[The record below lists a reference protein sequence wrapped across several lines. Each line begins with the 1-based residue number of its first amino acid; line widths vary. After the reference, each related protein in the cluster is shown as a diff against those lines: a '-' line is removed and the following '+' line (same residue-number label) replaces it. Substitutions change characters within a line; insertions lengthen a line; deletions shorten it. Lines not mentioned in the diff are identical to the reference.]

1 MAHDD
6 FFAGEVKRVTQR
18 KKGYLLIALAAA
30 LYSTTEV
37 ALKGLSGY
45 FAPLQLT
52 SERVL
57 IGSMVL
63 LPFALREIKRR
74 SLRLTASDWRY
85 FTVLGFL
92 TVTLHMS
99 LLQMAVMHM
108 DASAAA
114 AIYSGNPVFTV
125 FAAHLLLREPLKKNH
140 LLALGLEVTGILFI
154 LNPGHLE
161 ISLRGFVE
169 IISATMIFALYGTI
183 CKLRVEQ
190 LSSVVIT
197 CFALMIGSLCLLAV
211 LLLGQLAPVAAL
223 YRSMGLEL
231 CAEVP
236 LLSGFTLRSTLL
248 MLYAGIFCAGIG
260 MLLMAKIVECT
271 SATEGSFV
279 YLIKPILATLVAM
292 AVFHEYISTNRA
304 IGIGFFVL
312 ASMCVLL
319 PALRE
324 MKTEQK
330 KASA

>member
-1 MAHDD
+1 M
-6 FFAGEVKRVTQR
+6 TQR
-18 KKGYLLIALAAA
+18 KKGYLLIGLAAA

-37 ALKGLSGY
+37 ALKGLGGF
-45 FAPLQLT
+45 FAPMQLT
-52 SERVL
+52 AERVL

-85 FTVLGFL
+85 FAVLGFL

-99 LLQMAVMHM
+99 LLQLSVMHM

-114 AIYSGNPVFTV
+114 VIYSGNPVFAV

-140 LLALGLEVTGILFI
+140 LLALALEVVGILFI
-154 LNPGHLE
+154 LNPGRLE
-161 ISLRGFVE
+161 ISLRGFLE
-169 IISATMIFALYGTI
+169 ILGATILFAMYGTI
-183 CKLRVEQ
+183 CKLRVER
-190 LSSVVIT
+190 LSSIVIT
-197 CFALMIGSLCLLAV
+197 CFALMIGSSCLLAV
-211 LLLGQLAPVAAL
+211 LLLGRLAPVAEFL
-223 YRSMGLEL
+223 RSVGLEL

-248 MLYAGIFCAGIG
+248 LLYAGIFCAGFG

-279 YLIKPILATLVAM
+279 YLVKPLLATLVAM
-292 AVFHEYISTNRA
+292 AIFHERISANRA
-304 IGIGFFVL
+304 VGIGFFVL
-312 ASMCVLL
+312 ASLCVLL

-324 MKTEQK
+324 MKTETE